1 MPKIERQTMRPK
13 QKDSGPADGWGFT
26 GNVSVLLFGQSG
38 TGKTT
43 TWASFPGPILAII
56 CSGGGRHPEELQSV
70 DTKENRKKIT
80 ARVCSTGAQVE
91 KLLVEAQDSKWGTV
105 VLDHGTGLRNLL
117 LREELGVDQLLQNH
131 WGLATREN
139 YFAVALKTKEI
150 LYRFLSLPSH
160 RVIVAQE
167 KDHNSKEEDEK
178 ISNLEDVQKPLLG
191 GDFSKSIIAWL
202 NPACSIIV
210 QTFKR
215 PRMVEKV
222 KKLPSGKQLKTLVR
236 GKGVEYCLRVGPHD
250 TVITKFRK
258 PKEIELPDVIVN
270 PDFNKIMELVKGGE

>member
-1 MPKIERQTMRPK
+1 MPKIMKQDMRPK
-13 QKDSGPADGWGFT
+13 QKDRGPANGWGFT

-70 DTKENRKKIT
+70 DTPANRKKIT

-91 KLLVEAQDSKWGTV
+91 KLLEEAKDGDWGTV
-105 VLDHGTGLRNLL
+105 VLDHGTGLRNVL
-117 LREELGVDQLLQNH
+117 LREELGSDELLQMS
-131 WGLATREN
+131 WGLATRQQ
-139 YFAVALKTKEI
+139 YGAVALKVKEI
-150 LYRFLSLPSH
+150 LYRLLSLPCH

-167 KDHNSKEEDEK
+167 KDHNDRGDEEASTD
-178 ISNLEDVQKPLLG
+178 LDDVQKPLLG
-191 GDFSKSIIAWL
+191 GDFSKSVINWL
-202 NPACSIIV
+202 NPACSIVV

-222 KKLPSGKQLKTLVR
+222 KKLPNGKQLKTMVR
-236 GKGVEYCLRVGPHD
+236 GKGVDYCLRVGPHD

-258 PKEIELPDVIVN
+258 PKEIELPDVIVD
-270 PDFNKIMELVKGGE
+270 PDFDKIMELVKGE